1 MSKMK
6 ITSLLFS
13 AIILF
18 FGSCKKDTP
27 ADTTSTVIF
36 NASSTTGAYIANEG
50 QFNNNNASLSYYSG
64 SGNSSTTDVYNLVN
78 NSTLGDIAQSLTKIN
93 NKLFI
98 VVNNSTKIEVTDLIT
113 LKKIATITGLTS
125 PRYLL
130 PVTTN
135 KAYVSDL
142 SSGTVSIINLSSYS
156 VTGTIPITGS
166 SEQMV
171 YYNGKVYVT
180 NIATSYLYVIDA
192 ATDNLTDSILIGYGG
207 NSISIDKNNKL
218 WVLCG
223 GDFSANTS
231 TLHKVNPSNGL
242 VEMSLTFA
250 PSTYASRL
258 NMNDVKDE
266 LYFLNTNVYK
276 MSINDTSLPTTE
288 FINANGKSFYGLGY
302 NNTSNQI
309 YVSDAIDFQQSGRV
323 YRYNENGTEL
333 GNFGAGISPG
343 YFLFLNN

>member
-6 ITSLLFS
+6 TTIFLFS
-13 AIILF
+13 SLILF
-18 FGSCKKDTP
+18 FVSCKKDTP
-27 ADTTSTVIF
+27 ADSTSTGGF
-36 NASSTTGAYIANEG
+36 NASSSTGVYIANEG
-50 QFNNNNASLSYYSG
+50 QFNNSNATLSYYSG
-64 SGNSSTTDVYNLVN
+64 SGNTSTTDVYNQVN
-78 NSTLGDIAQSLTKIN
+78 NATLGDIAQSLAKIN

-98 VVNNSTKIEVTDLIT
+98 VVNNSSKIEVTDLIT

-142 SSGTVSIINLSSYS
+142 YSGTVSIINLTSYS
-156 VTGTIPITGS
+156 VTGTIPIAGS

-171 YYNGKVYVT
+171 SYNGKVYVT
-180 NIATSYLYVIDA
+180 NLSTSYLYVIDA
-192 ATDNLTDSILIGYGG
+192 TTDVVTDSIQIGYGS
-207 NSISIDKNNKL
+207 NSICLDKNNKL

-223 GDFSANTS
+223 GDFMANTS
-231 TLHKVNPSNGL
+231 SLHKVNPSNGA
-242 VEMSLTFA
+242 VELSLTFA
-250 PSTYASRL
+250 PSVYASRL
-258 NMNDVKDE
+258 NMNDMKDE
-266 LYFLNTNVYK
+266 LYFLNANVYK
-276 MSINDTSLPTTE
+276 MSITDTSLPTSE
-288 FINANGKSFYGLGY
+288 LINANGKSFYGLGY
-302 NNTSNQI
+302 NNTNNQI

-323 YRYNENGTEL
+323 YRYSETGTEL